1 MGALADAP
9 ERTAPVGALDRG
21 LRWLFRRAVGEAP
34 LRFALAGGEV
44 VYVPQESAVATVVFR
59 DLRALVHVLSSPESR
74 FGEAY
79 ANGDVAVEG
88 DLVGA
93 LEAVYLARERRAKR
107 WSAWRVGHPPEEARE
122 NAQRHYDLGNAFYRP
137 WLGDSMVYTCAY
149 FPTPD
154 ATLEAAQTAKMEL
167 VCRKLALSEGD
178 RVVEA
183 GCGWGA
189 LARYMVRSRGV
200 RVTAYNVSREQVC
213 WAREQAV
220 REGLAKRVAFIED
233 DYRRIDGSYDVFV
246 SVGMLEHVGPLDY
259 PTLGSVIDRCLDHNR
274 GRGLLHFIG
283 RDRPQPL
290 NPWIRR
296 WIFPGAYPPTL
307 GEAVRGVL
315 EPAGLAVLD
324 VENLRPHYAL
334 TLRHWR
340 ERFEAAAD
348 DVSARFGRP
357 FARSWRL
364 YLAGSEAAFRTGSME
379 LFQVTFAR
387 PGVAW
392 TRPSPP

>member
-1 MGALADAP
+1 MGA
-9 ERTAPVGALDRG
+9 VDRG

-34 LRFALAGGEV
+34 LRFALGGGEV
-44 VYVPQESAVATVVFR
+44 VYVPATPAVATVVFR
-59 DLRALVHVLSSPESR
+59 DRRTLVHVLSSPESR

-79 ANGDVAVEG
+79 AQGDVDVEG

-93 LEAVYLARERRAKR
+93 LEAVYRARERRAAR
-107 WSAWRVGHPPEEARE
+107 WSAWRVSHAPEASRE
-122 NAQRHYDLGNAFYRP
+122 NAQRHYDLGDAFYRP
-137 WLGDSMVYTCAY
+137 WLGEEMLYTCAY
-149 FPTPD
+149 FPTTE
-154 ATLEAAQTAKMEL
+154 ATLDEAQTAKMDL
-167 VCRKLALSEGD
+167 VCRKLGLSAGE
-178 RVVEA
+178 RVAEA

-189 LARYMVRSRGV
+189 LALHMARSRSV
-200 RVTAYNVSREQVC
+200 QVTAYNVSHEQVRY
-213 WAREQAV
+213 ARERAS
-220 REGLAKRVAFIED
+220 REGLSDRVVFVED
-233 DYRRIDGSYDVFV
+233 DYRSIAGRFDAFV

-259 PTLGSVIDRCLDHNR
+259 PSLSAVLDRCLDSQR

-315 EPAGLAVLD
+315 EPAGFAVLD
-324 VENLRPHYAL
+324 VENLRAHYAL

-340 ERFEAAAD
+340 ERFDAALPE
-348 DVSARFGRP
+348 VCARFERS

-379 LFQVTFAR
+379 LFQVTFGR

-392 TRPSPP
+392 SRPSPP

>member
-1 MGALADAP
+1 MGVLGAVPD
-9 ERTAPVGALDRG
+9 RTGSTGPLDGG

-44 VYVPQESAVATVVFR
+44 VHDPSAHAVATVVFR
-59 DLRALVHVLSSPESR
+59 DRRALVHVLSSPESR

-79 ANGDVAVEG
+79 ANGDVDVEG

-93 LEAVYLARERRAKR
+93 LEAVYRARDCRVAGS
-107 WSAWRVGHPPEEARE
+107 SAWLGGHPPQASRHNAR
-122 NAQRHYDLGNAFYRP
+122 RHYDLGNAFYRL
-137 WLGDSMVYTCAY
+137 WLGDTMAYSCAY
-149 FPTPD
+149 FPAPD
-154 ATLEAAQTAKMEL
+154 STLEAAQSAKMAL
-167 VCRKLALSEGD
+167 ICRKLALSPGD

-183 GCGWGA
+183 GGGWGA
-189 LARYMVRSRGV
+189 LALFMAREHGV
-200 RVTAYNVSREQVC
+200 QVTAYNVSREQIRY
-213 WAREQAV
+213 AQACAS
-220 REGLAKRVAFIED
+220 REGLADRVAFVED
-233 DYRRIDGSYDVFV
+233 DYRSIAGRFDAFV

-259 PTLGSVIDRCLDHNR
+259 PTLGSVIDRCLDPDR

-315 EPAGLAVLD
+315 EPPGLAVLD

-340 ERFEAAAD
+340 ERFEA
-348 DVSARFGRP
+348 VLPEVCARFDRP

-364 YLAGSEAAFRTGSME
+364 YLAGSEAAFRTGSLE

-387 PGVAW
+387 PALAW